1 VSPLHGKVASLK
13 EDVVAYLNMDMIGR
27 LRDSLII
34 QGVGSAKGWKDLFE
48 KNALQTS
55 VAVSLQE
62 DPYQPTDSMA
72 LYLGEIPSINFF
84 TGAHAEYHTPKD
96 TFELINFKG
105 LNSVLNFIKD
115 TVVTI
120 QAGKKAPLEY
130 QKTEGGMKKMEN
142 RTFRVYLGTIPD
154 YSQEGVKGVRIS
166 GVTQN
171 GPSEKAGIKGGDV
184 IVELDKMKVNNL
196 YDYVYVLQS
205 MKPQVKTTIKVLR
218 NGDVKELEITPLLK
232 E

>member
-1 VSPLHGKVASLK
+1 
-13 EDVVAYLNMDMIGR
+13 
-27 LRDSLII
+27 
-34 QGVGSAKGWKDLFE
+34 
-48 KNALQTS
+48 
-55 VAVSLQE
+55 
-62 DPYQPTDSMA
+62 
-72 LYLGEIPSINFF
+72 
-84 TGAHAEYHTPKD
+84 
-96 TFELINFKG
+96 
-105 LNSVLNFIKD
+105 
-115 TVVTI
+115 VTI